1 MTTEE
6 KSRIN
11 YWIFKENS
19 TYPRMTSAA
28 VKYAE
33 IAWSCSDS
41 RPYEWP
47 KANHAGPKLRHN
59 DVAFLNRTNKGSYW
73 ENRKIQ
79 YAK

>member
-11 YWIFKENS
+11 YLIFKENS

-33 IAWSCSDS
+33 IA
-41 RPYEWP
+41 
-47 KANHAGPKLRHN
+47 
-59 DVAFLNRTNKGSYW
+59 
-73 ENRKIQ
+73 
-79 YAK
+79 